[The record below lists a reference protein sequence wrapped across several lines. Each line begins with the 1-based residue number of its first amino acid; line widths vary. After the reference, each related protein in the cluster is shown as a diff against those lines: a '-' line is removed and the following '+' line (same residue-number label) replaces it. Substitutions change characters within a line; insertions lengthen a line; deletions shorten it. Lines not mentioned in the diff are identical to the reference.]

1 MAAWWSGQLA
11 VLIPLLQRPFHLPK
25 GVSPFC
31 HLSHSPS
38 LVPPKCSSTY
48 FCPIM
53 MLRHQ
58 FLYKMSFKLGYKLL
72 LSTPTGHS
80 GWQICLPASLPL
92 SILPTPGHI
101 KSKRL
106 SCAQNHR
113 LWCAWGPK
121 GLSVYQISS
130 EREGESVCAC
140 VCVCVCMR
148 LCVCACVCRRTVS
161 TGSWEAP

>member
-1 MAAWWSGQLA
+1 MIWPAGSSHPSPAEAIPPPQGGFTILSPVTLPFTGPSQMLLNLLLPHHDA
-11 VLIPLLQRPFHLPK
+11 QASIPLQNVLQAGLQAASLYSYRPQWVTDLP
-25 GVSPFC
+25 P
-31 HLSHSPS
+31 
-38 LVPPKCSSTY
+38 
-48 FCPIM
+48 
-53 MLRHQ
+53 R
-58 FLYKMSFKLGYKLL
+58 
-72 LSTPTGHS
+72 
-80 GWQICLPASLPL
+80 SLPL